1 MLELESPWK
10 SVRHANFLSNSRHLA
25 PNSAKA
31 TLDFIM
37 LIPSGILISVRFP
50 KGKIKDVSV
59 KVSSPP
65 GIAFVLA
72 VEAFGRHSSRRGGH
86 SDGRCCAVL
95 SMAVAW
101 PNFFPAPRTPTC
113 TFEVCCSA
121 SSELWGYDPGVHL
134 CISWPFHCMF
144 LWILHILGA
153 FEVSK
158 GMAAAALFRNQ
169 SEGAR
174 LSAEQ
179 FFCTCFLSKV
189 KREHIACRAN
199 PLGTDHTNFCVRR
212 PRTSVC
218 FAGDSDT
225 MLHVAVKGGVKGI
238 PNSQNQS
245 G

>member
-1 MLELESPWK
+1 MLELESAWK

-72 VEAFGRHSSRRGGH
+72 VEAFGRRSSRRGGH

-101 PNFFPAPRTPTC
+101 PNFFRLHELQPVS
-113 TFEVCCSA
+113 FEVCCSA

-134 CISWPFHCMF
+134 CISWPLHCMF
-144 LWILHILGA
+144 FWILRIVVLLKCRKA
-153 FEVSK
+153 WQQQLCFEINRKEPVWVLNSSFAHVSLAKSK
-158 GMAAAALFRNQ
+158 GSTLLA
-169 SEGAR
+169 GP
-174 LSAEQ
+174 
-179 FFCTCFLSKV
+179 TCWGL
-189 KREHIACRAN
+189 IT
-199 PLGTDHTNFCVRR
+199 PI
-212 PRTSVC
+212 SVC
-218 FAGDSDT
+218 VG
-225 MLHVAVKGGVKGI
+225 HVPLYALLAI
-238 PNSQNQS
+238 QTPCCM
-245 G
+245 

>member
-1 MLELESPWK
+1 M
-10 SVRHANFLSNSRHLA
+10 HFMTLSLHVSLN
-25 PNSAKA
+25 
-31 TLDFIM
+31 
-37 LIPSGILISVRFP
+37 PS
-50 KGKIKDVSV
+50 
-59 KVSSPP
+59 
-65 GIAFVLA
+65 
-72 VEAFGRHSSRRGGH
+72 HS
-86 SDGRCCAVL
+86 
-95 SMAVAW
+95 
-101 PNFFPAPRTPTC
+101 
-113 TFEVCCSA
+113 
-121 SSELWGYDPGVHL
+121 
-134 CISWPFHCMF
+134 
-144 LWILHILGA
+144 GA

-158 GMAAAALFRNQ
+158 GMAAAALFRNE

-225 MLHVAVKGGVKGI
+225 MLHVAAKGGVKGI